1 MGCALLVRQ
10 EEIHSY
16 HDIRSVC
23 QHGFNS
29 SHDCFLEEHSEP
41 IMKSRI
47 VESAVMIKIDSGDY
61 KIQYVMY
68 SKRQN
73 IRRKRK

>member
-16 HDIRSVC
+16 HDIRSIC
-23 QHGFNS
+23 QHGVNRS
-29 SHDCFLEEHSEP
+29 QDCSLVKHSQP
-41 IMKSRI
+41 IMKIRI

>member
-23 QHGFNS
+23 QYGVRY
-29 SHDCFLEEHSEP
+29 SHDCSLVKNTQL
-41 IMKSRI
+41 IMKTRI